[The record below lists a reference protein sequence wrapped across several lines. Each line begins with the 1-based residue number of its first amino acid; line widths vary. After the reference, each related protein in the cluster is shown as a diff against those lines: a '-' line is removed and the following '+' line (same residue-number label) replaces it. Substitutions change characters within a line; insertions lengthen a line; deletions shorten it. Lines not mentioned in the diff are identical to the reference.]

1 MRRLHPLGRQG
12 LKLRW
17 TRLALTDF
25 LGAQEHIAK
34 DNPLAAQAVAQ
45 RIDEAARGL
54 LVQPH
59 MGRPGHIEGT
69 REQVVSKTP
78 YLIVYR
84 VRGPEIELLRIW
96 HSRRGWQDPPD
107 R

>member
-1 MRRLHPLGRQG
+1 

-17 TRLALTDF
+17 TRLALADF

-34 DNPLAAQAVAQ
+34 DNPLVAQAVAQ

-54 LVQPH
+54 LDQPH
-59 MGRPGHIEGT
+59 MGRLGHIEGT

-84 VRGPEIELLRIW
+84 VHGPEIELLRIW
-96 HSRRGWQDPPD
+96 HGRQDWQNPLD